1 MVAVAGSLFF
11 ECSERRVIL
20 CASRFTSAQVRL
32 DVNCPHPP
40 VTNLRTV
47 HFVSIMHVDTI
58 LVCCIIIL
66 SVQELGLWAVSYKLT
81 APLVLVDLDTS
92 TPTRAETFEA
102 TANFMNFTSTTFDN
116 GSL

>member
-1 MVAVAGSLFF
+1 M
-11 ECSERRVIL
+11 
-20 CASRFTSAQVRL
+20 
-32 DVNCPHPP
+32 
-40 VTNLRTV
+40 
-47 HFVSIMHVDTI
+47 
-58 LVCCIIIL
+58 
-66 SVQELGLWAVSYKLT
+66 GLWLT